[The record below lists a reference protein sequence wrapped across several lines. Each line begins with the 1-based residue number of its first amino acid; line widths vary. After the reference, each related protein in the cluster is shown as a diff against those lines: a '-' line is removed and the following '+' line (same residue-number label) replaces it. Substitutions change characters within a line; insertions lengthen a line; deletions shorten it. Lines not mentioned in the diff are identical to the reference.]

1 MTSQVYFFFHITVEH
16 YVRGPVVEVEDLEGP
31 FLHMGVR
38 FGEVTTMKV
47 RNGSKIR
54 NLLTFATKKMKEDGS
69 RSIIFT
75 GVGQAVT
82 KTVTC
87 AEIMKRQMK
96 NLHQINK
103 AYFRRT
109 EEIWEPKQDGLDKL
123 RVNRQVPALAIL
135 LSKDPLEE
143 TEPGYQAPGSFEV
156 KWTEDARKDK
166 RRKNEQKKQ
175 SVARPH
181 GGRQP
186 GQQGD
191 AKGEDSRGETQGSM
205 GGKNRR
211 KKRRGDTQQPKQR
224 RTGGSKE
231 RRVGGAEGH
240 GMGGGE
246 GRDKGGEG
254 QGKGGEGRGK
264 GGEGRGKG
272 GEGRDKGSEGQ
283 GKCGEGRGKGGEGH
297 GKGGEGTPVANKMET
312 D

>member
-1 MTSQVYFFFHITVEH
+1 MEH

-38 FGEVTTMKV
+38 FSEVTTMKV

-54 NLLTFATKKMKEDGS
+54 NLLTFATKKMKEDES

-103 AYFRRT
+103 AYFRKT
-109 EEIWEPKQDGLDKL
+109 EEIWEPKQEGLDKL

-166 RRKNEQKKQ
+166 RRKSEQKKQ
-175 SVARPH
+175 SAARPH

-186 GQQGD
+186 GQQED
-191 AKGEDSRGETQGSM
+191 AKGGDNKGGTQGSM
-205 GGKNRR
+205 GGKSHR
-211 KKRRGDTQQPKQR
+211 KKRRGDAQQPKQQEHR

-231 RRVGGAEGH
+231 RRMGGAEGH
-240 GMGGGE
+240 GVGGGE

-254 QGKGGEGRGK
+254 RGKGGEGRGK

-272 GEGRDKGSEGQ
+272 GEGRSKG
-283 GKCGEGRGKGGEGH
+283 GEGRGKGGEGR
-297 GKGGEGTPVANKMET
+297 GKGGEGTAVANKMET